1 MKHLS
6 ILQLLNLQGNRL
18 SLVTSG
24 GAEGESCRQLQSAT
38 LGLLNQLLEKL
49 DALLKLGN
57 LSAPVLG
64 LHYRAAGL

>member
-1 MKHLS
+1 M
-6 ILQLLNLQGNRL
+6 RL
-18 SLVTSG
+18 SHVKDY
-24 GAEGESCRQLQSAT
+24 GESSRQLQSAT